1 MFAWYLMSL
10 ISFAREKPS
19 WCTLSSKIIWESPH
33 FRLFWK
39 EHLTFYIYSW
49 LRLCRDK
56 WVENDLKMH
65 MCSKSVAML
74 CCNVLCCMTN
84 FVLWVFYIHMWL
96 GEWAGP
102 RNMGTQSSV
111 VPGARSNHCSISSGP
126 VPVLGVLFFPFSV
139 LTKVVNNIR
148 NIIPTTWELKTAA
161 LNYI

>member
-19 WCTLSSKIIWESPH
+19 WCKLSSKIIWESPH

-65 MCSKSVAML
+65 MCSKSGAVL

-84 FVLWVFYIHMWL
+84 FVLWYFTYTCGQGSEQAPETWGHSQVWCLELAPITALLAVDLYLFLVYFFFL
-96 GEWAGP
+96 FL
-102 RNMGTQSSV
+102 
-111 VPGARSNHCSISSGP
+111 CSRKLLI
-126 VPVLGVLFFPFSV
+126 
-139 LTKVVNNIR
+139 T
-148 NIIPTTWELKTAA
+148 
-161 LNYI
+161 